1 MTLKFLFKILI
12 LGLFALSCRPETE
25 TLWLEEAE
33 SCACQTAEGLSPA
46 YRYNKGPL
54 KGQCLDHCKVRPVRQ
69 TGPKHFS
76 DIGHRGEFWQGQYD
90 LDQLENVYVLF
101 DRFAPKLNHVA
112 LIFMFKTPSVALTHE
127 TKGHESSDFGF
138 VLSPEAMPT
147 TTHSYQLTAAFRGSY
162 ALAYRAY
169 SLEQYIQ
176 NSIELNYELKKYRL
190 NISPEHQKNL
200 LTLLTSKLGVEQ
212 LTTPYHLL
220 SQNCA
225 TSVLDALL
233 DSKNPGQSSGQ
244 FYWNLLDPLR
254 GLPFEFLGTKRS
266 LNWWDLVDPEEII
279 LYSPDLISK
288 SKIKN

>member
-1 MTLKFLFKILI
+1 MTIRNLCKMII
-12 LGLFALSCRPETE
+12 LGLLLSCQSETE
-25 TLWLEEAE
+25 TLWLEEAPA
-33 SCACQTAEGLSPA
+33 CACQESQSNSPA

-54 KGQCLDHCKVRPVRQ
+54 KGKCLDHCKIRPVQ
-69 TGPKHFS
+69 KTGPRTLS
-76 DIGHRGEFWQGQYD
+76 DISHRGEFWQGQYD
-90 LDQLENVYVLF
+90 LEQLENVYVLF

-127 TKGHESSDFGF
+127 SKPLRSSDFGF

-147 TTHSYQLTAAFRGSY
+147 TNQSYELKTAIRGAY
-162 ALAYRAY
+162 ALAYTAY

-190 NISPEHQKNL
+190 NLSPEHQKNL
-200 LTLLTSKLGVEQ
+200 LNLLISKLGPEQ

-233 DSKNPGQSSGQ
+233 DSRSPNESSSQ

-254 GLPFEFLGTKRS
+254 GLPFEFFGTKRS
-266 LNWWDLVDPEEII
+266 LNWWDLVDSEEII
-279 LYSPDLISK
+279 LNTPDLVSK
-288 SKIKN
+288 SK